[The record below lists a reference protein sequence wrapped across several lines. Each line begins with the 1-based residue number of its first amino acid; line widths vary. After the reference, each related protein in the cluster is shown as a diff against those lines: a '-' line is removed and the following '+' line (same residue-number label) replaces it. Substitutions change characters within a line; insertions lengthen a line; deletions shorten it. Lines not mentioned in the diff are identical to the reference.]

1 MRTELNQSSKTQM
14 FIDKIF
20 DDDDII
26 VTKDIM
32 APNDDSDDD
41 SDVNSESEYD
51 DEINSEDDEKIN
63 VKLNVQIGKNQEE
76 MEFNLKLPKS
86 ILMTISKFIN
96 K

>member
-1 MRTELNQSSKTQM
+1 MSVEIGHM
-14 FIDKIF
+14 MIEKIF
-20 DDDDII
+20 DDDIDDII
-26 VTKDIM
+26 VSSNTVY
-32 APNDDSDDD
+32 DSDSD
-41 SDVNSESEYD
+41 SEYSESE
-51 DEINSEDDEKIN
+51 EIEDDEKIN